1 MPEEAQSDRYTKLN
15 PARKVPLLL
24 LEDGTRL
31 SESAAILQ
39 HLAFRD
45 MSKGLTFAQGTP
57 EYDHLN
63 RVLAFVNTDYWSSF
77 APAFKAF
84 DMDLTGEKNPP
95 VQKMLREFGLEE
107 IEKAHAGLEAMIGDQ
122 QWLAG
127 DTRTIADAYF
137 AGIARWVPFLES
149 TGAKM
154 VDQRHYPKL
163 YRLIQKLE
171 ADPAVIFAHAIED
184 EKPVTSSGGFK
195 GHVTLEDL
203 KPRLAS

>member
-1 MPEEAQSDRYTKLN
+1 MEPVLFYAETTRQARSDRSSLWNGSANPTVYHGSTCPKRRRGRPLHRKLN

-31 SESAAILQ
+31 SVKRGDPGDLQ

-63 RVLAFVNTDYWSSF
+63 RVLAFGEHRLLVLVRAGVQSVRHGSDRREE
-77 APAFKAF
+77 PARPENA
-84 DMDLTGEKNPP
+84 E
-95 VQKMLREFGLEE
+95 EFGLEE

-137 AGIARWVPFLES
+137 AGICALGSVP
-149 TGAKM
+149 
-154 VDQRHYPKL
+154 
-163 YRLIQKLE
+163 
-171 ADPAVIFAHAIED
+171 
-184 EKPVTSSGGFK
+184 
-195 GHVTLEDL
+195 
-203 KPRLAS
+203 